1 MIGTT
6 LSHYKIT
13 AKLGEGGMGEVYR
26 AEDTQLGREVA
37 IKVLPEAMATD
48 PERMARFSR
57 EAQVLASLN
66 HPNIAA
72 IYGLEETEGRRALVM
87 ELVEG
92 ETLGQVIA
100 RGPISSDLA
109 IPVAVQIAQA
119 LEAAH
124 EKGIIHR
131 DLKPANIKITPDGIA
146 KVLDFGLAKPTEPT
160 SMSGIGSASMS
171 PTLTQDMT
179 AAGIILGTASYMSPE
194 QARGQV
200 VDKRSDNWAFGS
212 VLFEML
218 SGKRAF
224 AGETVTD
231 ILGAIVHK
239 QPEWSELPD
248 TIPPGV
254 RKVLQRCLVNDPK
267 QRLHD
272 IADARIELQEAAGLS
287 RPHEPVSDLVPAR
300 SPAITVKGLVI
311 GALLGLAVG
320 LGLYIMLAPRGAQA
334 PQASGHFSLQI
345 PPDMRSVGNPMISP
359 QGDFVVF
366 WGFAD
371 RARLYERRLDDFT
384 IQEIEGTEG
393 VGSHAIS
400 PDGQWIAFLA
410 DDKLKKI
417 NRAGGSPIVLTELNS
432 SSPGVRWGPGDTLL
446 FSRGWIH
453 SGLYSIPASG
463 GEAKALT
470 EPDYDAGELA
480 HWWAET
486 LPGDEWILFTIW
498 TDGSSL
504 NDSKIG
510 AVNIES
516 GERRVLFPG
525 ADADFL
531 PSGHLLYY
539 HGGSYFVAPFDPVTL
554 ERTGSEV
561 LVLPEAARRNPNGST
576 DISISVSD
584 NGTLAYVPEGPLS
597 RISWFDRDGTQIP
610 WPFEPDRFTGAEA
623 GGVQASPTDGRVA
636 VSILKEGTFQIWIL
650 DPDRRTQDR
659 FTSNSGSAWGG
670 VWHPDGQQIAY
681 TALSSGTF
689 DIQMQLFGGEPEVL
703 VATDLDETV
712 NSFSPDGA
720 TLIFQRLGEGADTD
734 VWAVDLADPEDARL
748 VVGGPFA
755 QTGGRISPDGM
766 WLTYSSDATG
776 RSEIYVQPFPGPG
789 ARTRVST
796 SGGTEATWAPSGSE
810 IFFRRQGTVVSVP
823 YTADGDRFRLG
834 EEQKLFE
841 LPVGVQGA
849 YPTADGRFVVA
860 HPVEKSLPEIR
871 IITNWTSQLAEI
883 APVN

>member
-26 AEDTQLGREVA
+26 ADDTQLGREVA
-37 IKVLPEAMATD
+37 IKVLPEAMAAD

-92 ETLGQVIA
+92 ETLGQIIA

-131 DLKPANIKITPDGIA
+131 DLKPANVKITPDGTA
-146 KVLDFGLAKPTEPT
+146 KVLDFGLAKATEPT

-239 QPEWSELPD
+239 QPEWSELPG
-248 TIPPGV
+248 TTPAGV

-287 RPHEPVSDLVPAR
+287 RPHEPVSDLAPTPASAI
-300 SPAITVKGLVI
+300 SPRGLLI

-320 LGLYIMLAPRGAQA
+320 LGLYMLLDPRSSQA

-345 PPDMRSVGNPMISP
+345 PPDIRAVGNPMISP
-359 QGDFVVF
+359 QGDYLVF
-366 WGFAD
+366 WGLGD

-384 IQEIEGTEG
+384 IREIEGTEG

-400 PDGQWIAFLA
+400 PDGRWIAFLA
-410 DDKLKKI
+410 DNKLKKI
-417 NRAGGSPIVLTELNS
+417 NRAGGSPIVLTDLNS
-432 SSPGVRWGPGDTLL
+432 ILPGVRWGPGDTLL
-446 FSRGWIH
+446 FSRGWIQ

-470 EPDYDAGELA
+470 EPDYDAGEIG

-486 LPGDEWILFTIW
+486 LPDEKWVLFTIW

-510 AVNIES
+510 AVNVES
-516 GERRVLFPG
+516 GEKRVLFPG

-531 PSGHLLYY
+531 SSGHLLYY

-554 ERTGSEV
+554 ERTGPEV
-561 LVLPEAARRNPNGST
+561 LVLPEAARRDPNGGT

-584 NGTLAYVPEGPLS
+584 NGTLTYVPEGPL
-597 RISWFDRDGTQIP
+597 RRLSWFDRDGTQTP
-610 WPFEPDRFTGAEA
+610 WPFEPDRFTD
-623 GGVQASPTDGRVA
+623 VQASPTDGRVT
-636 VSILKEGTFQIWIL
+636 VSILKEGAYQIWIF
-650 DPDRRTQDR
+650 DPDRRTQDP
-659 FTSNSGSAWGG
+659 FTSNSGSAWDG
-670 VWHPDGQQIAY
+670 VWHPDGKQIAY
-681 TALSSGTF
+681 TALSGGTF
-689 DIQMQLFGGEPEVL
+689 DIQMQLSGQEPEVV
-703 VATDLDETV
+703 VATDLDDIV

-720 TLIFQRLGEGADTD
+720 TLIFQRLAEGADTD
-734 VWAVDLADPEDARL
+734 VWAVNLADPAETR
-748 VVGGPFA
+748 VVVSGPMA
-755 QTGGRISPDGM
+755 QSDGRISPDGR
-766 WLTYSSDATG
+766 WLAYTSTESG
-776 RSEIYVQPFPGPG
+776 KSEVYVQPYPGPG

-796 SGGTEATWAPSGSE
+796 SGGAGAKWVPHSDEL
-810 IFFRRQGTVVSVP
+810 FFWRQGTLVSVP
-823 YTADGDRFRLG
+823 YSTDGNRFP
-834 EEQKLFE
+834 QT
-841 LPVGVQGA
+841 GA
-849 YPTADGRFVVA
+849 LWY
-860 HPVEKSLPEIR
+860 R
-871 IITNWTSQLAEI
+871 I
-883 APVN
+883 P